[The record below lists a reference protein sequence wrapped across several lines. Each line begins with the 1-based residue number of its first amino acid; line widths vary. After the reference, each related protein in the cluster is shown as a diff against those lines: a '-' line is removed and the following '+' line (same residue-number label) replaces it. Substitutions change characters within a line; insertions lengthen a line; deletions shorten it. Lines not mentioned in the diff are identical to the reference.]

1 MRQLIAIAMGLVFGN
16 ILDVRGDLDHFGV
29 IAVFVFV
36 LVENFGLPIPGE
48 TMLVTAAVYARA
60 TGHVNIFLVALCCI
74 AGVWSGATLSYLAG
88 RKGGVPLMTR
98 LHVPERHLARAE
110 TYMTRWGP
118 YTVVLGRYVAF
129 LRSYIGWLAGINRMK
144 AAPFFLW
151 NLIGATLWTVTF
163 TVIGYVVGDNLGRLW
178 GFLKP
183 LGGVGIA
190 IAVIA
195 VAAVLAL
202 LVARHRRA
210 ERKLDEPLTPPGPT
224 RTTDTAEGATVM
236 GKDQHE
242 DIVAATAST
251 SASTRIAP
259 ARKTGG

>member
-1 MRQLIAIAMGLVFGN
+1 MRELLATVAGLVFGN
-16 ILDVRGDLDHFGV
+16 ILDVKGDLDHFGV
-29 IAVFVFV
+29 IAVFLFV

-60 TGHVNIFLVALCCI
+60 TGHINIFFVALCCI
-74 AGVWSGATLSYLAG
+74 VGVWSGATLSYLAG

-163 TVIGYVVGDNLGRLW
+163 TIVGYFVGDNLGRIW

-183 LGGVGIA
+183 LGSVGIA

-202 LVARHRRA
+202 LVLRHRRA
-210 ERKLDEPLTPPGPT
+210 ERKLDEPLPPSGMST
-224 RTTDTAEGATVM
+224 GTVTGGVTTVLSEGEREDVVVVTV
-236 GKDQHE
+236 
-242 DIVAATAST
+242 ST
-251 SASTRIAP
+251 SKTVAP
-259 ARKTGG
+259 IREFGG